1 MPLEPRLDAPVA
13 PGYDPVARAL
23 HWLIAGLAVIVV
35 TLGWAIHGV
44 PRETDSRELLL
55 LLHRSLGVSIV
66 ALMLGRALWRLGHPP
81 PPFPP
86 SLARIERLAAHG
98 NHLLLY
104 VFFVVLPV
112 SGYVNAAAAGHPVS
126 LFGIVAIPPLVPE
139 DGRLSLLA
147 NAVHLVGQ
155 FVVYALVLVHVAAA
169 LMHALI
175 RRDGIFDRM
184 LPRRRVS

>member
-1 MPLEPRLDAPVA
+1 
-13 PGYDPVARAL
+13 L
-23 HWLIAGLAVIVV
+23 HRLIAALAVIVV

-44 PRETDSRELLL
+44 PRETDSRDLLL
-55 LLHRSLGVSIV
+55 LLHRSLGVSII

-81 PPFPP
+81 PPLPA
-86 SLARIERLAAHG
+86 SLAPIERLSAHA

-126 LFGIVAIPPLVPE
+126 LFGIVVIPPLLPE
-139 DGRLSLLA
+139 DGRLSQIA

-155 FVVYALVLVHVAAA
+155 FVVYALVAVHVAAA

-175 RRDGIFDRM
+175 RRDGIFERM
-184 LPRRRVS
+184 LPPRRVS